1 MKPIINPAS
10 EKLIV
15 SLARKLPQSLLLTG
29 EEGIGL
35 CEIAKYMS
43 ALNDAKFMTVLPEKD
58 EAIDINRGVI
68 GIDSIRQLIYQTRSK
83 KSDTQIIII
92 DFAEKM
98 TIQAQNAFLKLL
110 EEPGANTHF
119 ILVSHQPSKLLPTI
133 ISRTEK
139 LIVKPITAEQ
149 SNDLLD
155 NLGIKDMLKK
165 SQLIFIAGGRPAE
178 LIRLCNDDLYFEK
191 RSTIIREA
199 RELLSGD
206 TYRKLLIAQKY
217 KDDRFLAL
225 CLVNDALNILRK
237 SINDNPHA
245 NLIQMIDRLID
256 AYQQIESNGNI
267 RLCLARMV
275 L

>member
-43 ALNDAKFMTVLPEKD
+43 ALNDAKFMTVLPEKG